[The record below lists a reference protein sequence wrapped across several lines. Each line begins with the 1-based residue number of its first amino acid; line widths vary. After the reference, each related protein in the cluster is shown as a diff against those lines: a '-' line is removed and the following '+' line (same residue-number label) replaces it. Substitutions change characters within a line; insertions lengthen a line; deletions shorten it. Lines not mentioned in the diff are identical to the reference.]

1 MSTSI
6 PERDTSSADSIPVS
20 RIVETHAA
28 AAAVGQVAEPGHEE
42 HTHDH
47 GGLETADAVRI
58 AGAAIVALLRLVPFT
73 GYGYVTLAAVILC
86 GYPIYREAFESL
98 RERRM
103 TMELSMTIA
112 LVAASVIGEF
122 FTALMIVLFVLIA
135 EVIEGFTVG
144 RGRRAIRELLDLLPK
159 NVEVRV
165 GAAEATVN
173 VSELAA
179 GSIVIIKPGTRI
191 PVDGVVLSGTSFVDE
206 AAITGEP
213 LPIEKL
219 VGSSVYAGAVNQ
231 SGSLEVE
238 TRAVGHDT
246 AFGRIV
252 EAVERAEHSR
262 APIQKTAD
270 RLAGYLVYFALVCAA
285 VTFLLTHNVRSTI
298 SVIIVAGACGIA
310 AGTPLA
316 ILGGIGR
323 AAKSGLIIKGGL
335 YLEALWKITTV
346 VLDKTGTL
354 TIGKPKVTEIV
365 CAPGVDPNR
374 VLSFAAVAE
383 SRSEHTIARAI
394 LDESIKRQVPIEIPD
409 TFDYTPGRGI
419 SVMHRGRQ
427 VLVGNR
433 RLLSHNQIAVPSV
446 IGSGATADI
455 FVALDGKWI
464 GTISISDSLRA
475 EAVEAVKQLKSL
487 GLKTILLSGDTE
499 ASVQQTTR
507 TVGFDEVI
515 SELLPVQK
523 QEEVQRLRKSGESVA
538 MVGDGIND
546 APALVAANVGIA
558 MGSGTDIA
566 QESADALLLG
576 NDLLRFVEAVKIAR
590 RCRTII
596 FANFFGTLAVDAV
609 GVALA
614 AFGYLTPLL
623 AVSIHVVSELA
634 FILNS
639 ARLLPSRA
647 K

>member
-1 MSTSI
+1 MSRSV
-6 PERDTSSADSIPVS
+6 PERDTSSPDSIPVS

-28 AAAVGQVAEPGHEE
+28 VTATGHEAEHGHEE
-42 HTHDH
+42 HAHEH
-47 GGLETADAVRI
+47 GGLATADAVRI
-58 AGAAIVALLRLVPFT
+58 GVAALVALLRLFPFT

-112 LVAASVIGEF
+112 LLAASVIGEF

-159 NVEVRV
+159 SVEVRV
-165 GAAEATVN
+165 GGGEATVD
-173 VSELAA
+173 VSELKA
-179 GSIVIIKPGTRI
+179 GSIVVVKPGTRI
-191 PVDGVVLSGTSFVDE
+191 PIDGVVLAGTSFVDE

-213 LPIEKL
+213 LPVEKL

-231 SGSLEVE
+231 SGSLEIE

-252 EAVERAEHSR
+252 EAVECAEHAR

-270 RLAGYLVYFALVCAA
+270 RLAGYLVYFALACAA
-285 VTFLLTHNVRSTI
+285 LTFLLTRNVRSTI

-335 YLEALWKITTV
+335 YLEALWKVTTV

-354 TIGKPKVTEIV
+354 TSGKPRVTAIG
-365 CAPGVDPNR
+365 CAPGVNAEQ
-374 VLSFAAVAE
+374 VLSSAAVAE

-394 LDESIKRQVPIEIPD
+394 LDESIKRQVPIEIPEK
-409 TFDYTPGRGI
+409 FDYTPGRGI
-419 SVMHRGRQ
+419 AVLHRGQ
-427 VLVGNR
+427 QILVGNR
-433 RLLSHNQIAVPSV
+433 RLLSDNRIDVPSAN
-446 IGSGATADI
+446 GTGPAADI
-455 FVALDGKWI
+455 FVALDRKWI

-475 EAVEAVKQLKSL
+475 EAVEAVAQMKGL

-499 ASVQQTTR
+499 ASVQRTTR
-507 TVGFDEVI
+507 VVGLDRVI

-523 QEEVQRLRKSGESVA
+523 QEEVQRLRQSGEFVA

-576 NDLLRFVEAVKIAR
+576 NDLLRFVEALKIAR
-590 RCRTII
+590 RCRAII

-614 AFGYLTPLL
+614 AFGFLTPLL
-623 AVSIHVVSELA
+623 AVSIHVISELA

-639 ARLLPSRA
+639 ARLLPSRT

>member
-1 MSTSI
+1 MSSPV
-6 PERDTSSADSIPVS
+6 PERDTSSADSIPV
-20 RIVETHAA
+20 ETR
-28 AAAVGQVAEPGHEE
+28 AAVAAPGHEAEGGHEE
-42 HTHDH
+42 HAHEH
-47 GGLETADAVRI
+47 AGLETADAVRI
-58 AGAAIVALLRLVPFT
+58 GVAALVALLRLFPFT

-122 FTALMIVLFVLIA
+122 FTALMIVLFVLVA

-159 NVEVRV
+159 SVEVRV
-165 GAAEATVN
+165 GAGEATVD
-173 VSELAA
+173 VSELKA
-179 GSIVIIKPGTRI
+179 GSVVIVKPGTRI
-191 PVDGVVLSGTSFVDE
+191 PVDGLVLAGTSFVDE

-213 LPIEKL
+213 LPVEKL
-219 VGSSVYAGAVNQ
+219 VGSGVYAGAVNQ
-231 SGSLEVE
+231 SGSLEIE

-252 EAVERAEHSR
+252 EAVEHAEHAR

-270 RLAGYLVYFALVCAA
+270 RLAGYLVYFAMGCAA
-285 VTFLLTHNVRSTI
+285 FTFLLTHNVRSTI

-354 TIGKPKVTEIV
+354 TIGKPRVTAID
-365 CAPGVDPNR
+365 CAPGVNAEQ
-374 VLSFAAVAE
+374 VLFSAAVAE

-394 LDESIKRQVPIEIPD
+394 LDESITRQVAIEIPEK
-409 TFDYTPGRGI
+409 FDYTPGRGI
-419 SVMHRGRQ
+419 AVSHRGQ
-427 VLVGNR
+427 QILVGNR
-433 RLLSHNQIAVPSV
+433 RLLSDNRIDLPPANGTGP
-446 IGSGATADI
+446 AADI
-455 FVALDGKWI
+455 FVALDRKWI

-475 EAVEAVKQLKSL
+475 EAVEAVQQMKGL

-507 TVGFDEVI
+507 AVGLDRVI

-523 QEEVQRLRKSGESVA
+523 QEEVQRLRQSGEFVA

-546 APALVAANVGIA
+546 APALVVANVGIA

-576 NDLLRFVEAVKIAR
+576 NDLLRFVEALKIAR
-590 RCRTII
+590 RCRAII
-596 FANFFGTLAVDAV
+596 FVNFFGTLAVDAV

-614 AFGYLTPLL
+614 AFGFLTPLL
-623 AVSIHVVSELA
+623 AVSIHVLSELA

-639 ARLLPSRA
+639 ARLLPSRTR
-647 K
+647 